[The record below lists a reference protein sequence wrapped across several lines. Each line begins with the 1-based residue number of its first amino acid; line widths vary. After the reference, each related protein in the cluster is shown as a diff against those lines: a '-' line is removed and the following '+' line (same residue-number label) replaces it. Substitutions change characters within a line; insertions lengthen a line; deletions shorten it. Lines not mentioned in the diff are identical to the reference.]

1 MSVLELID
9 MDKMK
14 QNMEVE
20 QKKRHLMGALQSLTL
35 KDYLL
40 IVMVVVFGLPQ
51 TLSLVTGGL
60 LSTTQMPEVI
70 VEKIDSYEHEV
81 SQLNQ
86 LVGDNT
92 NLDIEVATTVKR
104 NVKDIEGIL
113 IRLRELE
120 NRVSR
125 LNNK

>member
-1 MSVLELID
+1 MELID

>member
-1 MSVLELID
+1 VLELID